1 MRGEAP
7 ASTDRGQDSVPVR
20 RSRLSGTLAWLFAA
34 IGVAL
39 LAWYGL
45 VVAEAALYQRAE
57 SSTLDRVVNG
67 KAIGTHGPPS
77 RAKQKHQLIGRLEIP
92 RVQMSVMVVDGD
104 DEGTL
109 KTAAGHL
116 PDTPLPW
123 EFGNSAIAGHRD
135 SFFRPLRDVHA
146 NDRVRLV
153 TPQGTFHYVVA
164 RLRVVEPDDVSVLAT
179 SDRSSITLVTC
190 YPFNYIGQAPKR
202 FIVQADHAIE

>member
-1 MRGEAP
+1 MRGEIP
-7 ASTDRGQDSVPVR
+7 ASLSRGRDSTPAR
-20 RSRLSGTLAWLFAA
+20 RGRWSARLVWLFAA

-45 VVAEAALYQRAE
+45 VVAETALYQRAE
-57 SSTLDRVVNG
+57 SSTLDRVVKG
-67 KAIGTHGPPS
+67 KVVGTNAPLS
-77 RAKQKHQLIGRLEIP
+77 RAAQPHQLIGRLEIP
-92 RVQMSVMVVDGD
+92 RVHMSVMVVDGD

-123 EFGNSAIAGHRD
+123 EFGNSAVAGHRD
-135 SFFRPLRDVHA
+135 SFFRPLRDVHVS
-146 NDRVRLV
+146 DRVRIV
-153 TPQGTFHYVVA
+153 TPQGAFHYVVA

-179 SDRSSITLVTC
+179 RDRSSITLVTC
-190 YPFNYIGQAPKR
+190 YPFNYVGQAPKR

>member
-1 MRGEAP
+1 
-7 ASTDRGQDSVPVR
+7 
-20 RSRLSGTLAWLFAA
+20 LSGPLAWLFAA

-135 SFFRPLRDVHA
+135 TFFRPLREVHA

>member
-1 MRGEAP
+1 MRGETRAGSD
-7 ASTDRGQDSVPVR
+7 ADRDSTPVSRGRWSAR
-20 RSRLSGTLAWLFAA
+20 LAWLFAV
-34 IGVAL
+34 IGVTL

-45 VVAEAALYQRAE
+45 VVTEAALYQRTE

-67 KAIGTHGPPS
+67 KRVGTNAPPS
-77 RAKQKHQLIGRLEIP
+77 RAKKQHQQIGRLEIP
-92 RVQMSVMVVDGD
+92 RVQLSVMVVDGD
-104 DEGTL
+104 DEATL
-109 KTAAGHL
+109 KKAAGHL

-135 SFFRPLRDVHA
+135 SFFRPLRDVHVD
-146 NDRVRLV
+146 DRVRLV

-190 YPFNYIGQAPKR
+190 YPFNFVGQAPKR
-202 FIVQADHAIE
+202 FIVQADHIPG